1 MAAQGSDGFTAE
13 ERAAM
18 KERAREARRSS
29 RTTPEQDEAEVVA
42 KIHELQGEERDMA
55 ERIHAIVKEHAP
67 SLAPKTWYGMPSYAK
82 NGKSVVF
89 FQAAS
94 KFKNRYFTLGFN
106 DAAQLDDG
114 TMWATSFALTK
125 LTADD
130 EQRIIDLVKRA
141 AGE

>member
-1 MAAQGSDGFTAE
+1 MAAQGSNGFTDE

-29 RTTPEQDEAEVVA
+29 RNTPEQDEAEVVA

-89 FQAAS
+89 LQSAS
-94 KFKNRYFTLGFN
+94 KFENRYFTLGFN

>member
-29 RTTPEQDEAEVVA
+29 RNTPEQDEAEVVA

-55 ERIHAIVKEHAP
+55 ERIHAIVKKHAP

-89 FQAAS
+89 FQSAS
-94 KFKNRYFTLGFN
+94 KFENRYFTLGFN

>member
-1 MAAQGSDGFTAE
+1 MDERGSNGFTEE
-13 ERAAM
+13 ERAAT
-18 KERAREARRSS
+18 KERAREARTSS
-29 RTTPEQDEAEVVA
+29 RSTPEQDEAEVVA

-89 FQAAS
+89 FQSAS
-94 KFKNRYFTLGFN
+94 KFENRYFTLGFN